1 MTCRNGTAC
10 VFKVHV
16 KSNTRMCDFCQ
27 VSRANRGHSL
37 CGSCYTQWS
46 TRTSLPHWNED
57 GDATPARG
65 ARCIVYHGTSLSSA
79 RTIVRTRHFN
89 ASTGAEQLCG
99 DGVYFASAARAST
112 FARTAPER
120 NLGAGSALVVCA
132 VDCTN
137 VHVANAEDPTGA
149 WRAGGVPMYYAQQ
162 VSGRPLHRPE
172 LCVADVSRIQ
182 VLGYMRPR

>member
-10 VFKVHV
+10 VSKVHV

-37 CGSCYTQWS
+37 CGSCCTQWS

-65 ARCIVYHGTSLSSA
+65 ARCIVYHGTSFSSA

-89 ASTGAEQLCG
+89 ARIWRPHVCCQEARGRWRRTRQVSVDTRPRKGHSKVPRHLLVTAIL
-99 DGVYFASAARAST
+99 FAVGLPPPQELVVHGYRAS
-112 FARTAPER
+112 
-120 NLGAGSALVVCA
+120 
-132 VDCTN
+132 
-137 VHVANAEDPTGA
+137 
-149 WRAGGVPMYYAQQ
+149 
-162 VSGRPLHRPE
+162 
-172 LCVADVSRIQ
+172 
-182 VLGYMRPR
+182 